1 MLFRSH
7 TRHVALADIAK
18 EIAYHVASYASEHNP
33 GWLGRRLRRGGV
45 GITGVG
51 NNAEICRWHHER
63 YDGKGY
69 PDGLK
74 GEEIPIAAQVV
85 SVADV
90 YDALTSERVYKK
102 AFSHEKAMEMILAGE
117 CGTFNPLL
125 LECLQ
130 DIQGNIQVEMK
141 RAAEQPMLVQN
152 SYVGKMIETVQ

>member
-1 MLFRSH
+1 M
-7 TRHVALADIAK
+7 K
-18 EIAYHVASYASEHNP
+18 VASAIVASKLWPAEAAVNP
-33 GWLGRRLRRGGV
+33 VDVYKRQ
-45 GITGVG
+45 
-51 NNAEICRWHHER
+51 
-63 YDGKGY
+63 
-69 PDGLK
+69 
-74 GEEIPIAAQVV
+74 EEIPIAAQVV

-130 DIQGNIQVEMK
+130 DIQGRIQEEMK
-141 RAAEQPMLVQN
+141 RAEEQPMLVQN

>member
-1 MLFRSH
+1 MKKHTLIGASMLKSLGVYQNEELVK
-7 TRHVALADIAK
+7 VA
-18 EIAYHVASYASEHNP
+18 YQ
-33 GWLGRRLRRGGV
+33 
-45 GITGVG
+45 
-51 NNAEICRWHHER
+51 ICRWHHER
-63 YDGKGY
+63 YNGKGY

-130 DIQGNIQVEMK
+130 DIQGRIQGGNEAGR
-141 RAAEQPMLVQN
+141 RAAYACAELLCGEDDRDGAVARAYYN
-152 SYVGKMIETVQ
+152 VIY

>member
-1 MLFRSH
+1 MLKSLGVYQNEELVK
-7 TRHVALADIAK
+7 VA
-18 EIAYHVASYASEHNP
+18 YQ
-33 GWLGRRLRRGGV
+33 
-45 GITGVG
+45 
-51 NNAEICRWHHER
+51 ICRWHHER
-63 YDGKGY
+63 YNGKGY

-130 DIQGNIQVEMK
+130 DIQGRIQGEMK
-141 RAAEQPMLVQN
+141 RAEEQPMLVQN